1 MLLRTFVSP
10 HRSYSTLSIAS
21 SRSSLASD
29 LHDVGIPSPLPN
41 NLNPETLAAS
51 TQDVPSASSSPQP
64 PVAAESNEP
73 QEVDPSYSSLP
84 VPEINIQ
91 SEETVQSGAVEPEST
106 ETITVTENNQ
116 VSVHDV
122 ISSDDVNLPASGVD
136 NTAGDMVDD
145 SSLDVT
151 LVNGNGLASSLKS
164 DDTLTGSQE
173 LDPSS
178 AEEAKDS
185 SKTPIVE
192 ASNNSSTGESSL
204 PLSETSDQL
213 THSSIAETL
222 PHTELPHTTSEGVN
236 SDTQLPVG
244 TNAELGE
251 TTSNIPTLP
260 EPDETVAQALS
271 DDIQARVEVSPLKPN
286 TDDHGEETNVSESTG
301 RPHGESISSR
311 KDNEPSSKSE
321 KKDRFSIFR
330 SASRTGKGTKRSGKK
345 DKSKRSRGKR
355 DERIIDDNQSEV
367 SFQPDTD
374 LSTKPR
380 GSKKAT
386 SKCSLH
392 CNVSIVFS

>member
-1 MLLRTFVSP
+1 MCFVPP

-51 TQDVPSASSSPQP
+51 TQDVPSASSFPQP

-106 ETITVTENNQ
+106 ETITVTESDQ

-122 ISSDDVNLPASGVD
+122 ISLDDVNLPASVVD
-136 NTAGDMVDD
+136 NTAGDTVDD
-145 SSLDVT
+145 SGLDVT

-185 SKTPIVE
+185 SKTPLVE
-192 ASNNSSTGESSL
+192 ASNNSSTGEPSF

-213 THSSIAETL
+213 THSNITETL
-222 PHTELPHTTSEGVN
+222 PRTELPHTTSEGVN

-251 TTSNIPTLP
+251 TTSNISTLP
-260 EPDETVAQALS
+260 EPDETAAQALS
-271 DDIQARVEVSPLKPN
+271 EDIQARVEVKPN
-286 TDDHGEETNVSESTG
+286 AYDHGEETNVSESIG

-321 KKDRFSIFR
+321 KRDRFSIFR
-330 SASRTGKGTKRSGKK
+330 SASKTSKGTKKSGKK
-345 DKSKRSRGKR
+345 DKLKRSRGKR

-380 GSKKAT
+380 GSKKAS

-392 CNVSIVFS
+392 SNV